1 MLSTN
6 IKVRQSTD
14 RGGGGG
20 GLSSFYC
27 TVAEEEESKLGKSQS
42 E

>member
-14 RGGGGG
+14 RGGGG